1 MAMRAALLALCAL
14 SSTAF
19 RAPRRLSASPR
30 RCAAPCGALPGGA
43 SFSVEV
49 CSCDAALAID
59 GKACDDARDGDVWVA
74 AKETAAPAF
83 SLSAA
88 MEAATT
94 DAPVVVVGAPA
105 AVGRLRPRRGG
116 AAPVV
121 DVLRTSIPKEQTERC
136 AEAQAAVLTKLLE
149 LWLESLGDG
158 DHFEDLRAS
167 ATIHTAAALE
177 SFGFAEIEFPDLTA
191 LGRDA
196 AIETHAARLPAAIL
210 AFDALAAASPA
221 AAAVA
226 ETLRAQPPPPA
237 GDLNAPQPERD
248 PWAGVKFKL

>member
-1 MAMRAALLALCAL
+1 MRAAVLALCAL

-49 CSCDAALAID
+49 CNCDAALAID

-88 MEAATT
+88 MEARRRTRRPSSSGARCRR
-94 DAPVVVVGAPA
+94 PAPA
-105 AVGRLRPRRGG
+105 AARRRG
-116 AAPVV
+116 AVV

-136 AEAQAAVLTKLLE
+136 AEAQARC
-149 LWLESLGDG
+149 S
-158 DHFEDLRAS
+158 RS
-167 ATIHTAAALE
+167 C
-177 SFGFAEIEFPDLTA
+177 
-191 LGRDA
+191 
-196 AIETHAARLPAAIL
+196 
-210 AFDALAAASPA
+210 
-221 AAAVA
+221 
-226 ETLRAQPPPPA
+226 
-237 GDLNAPQPERD
+237 
-248 PWAGVKFKL
+248 

>member
-19 RAPRRLSASPR
+19 HAPRRLSAPR

-49 CSCDAALAID
+49 CGCDAALAID

-94 DAPVVVVGAPA
+94 DAPVVVMLSM
-105 AVGRLRPRRGG
+105 AV
-116 AAPVV
+116 
-121 DVLRTSIPKEQTERC
+121 
-136 AEAQAAVLTKLLE
+136 
-149 LWLESLGDG
+149 
-158 DHFEDLRAS
+158 
-167 ATIHTAAALE
+167 
-177 SFGFAEIEFPDLTA
+177 
-191 LGRDA
+191 
-196 AIETHAARLPAAIL
+196 
-210 AFDALAAASPA
+210 
-221 AAAVA
+221 
-226 ETLRAQPPPPA
+226 
-237 GDLNAPQPERD
+237 PE
-248 PWAGVKFKL
+248 

>member
-1 MAMRAALLALCAL
+1 MASRGAPLSGSNLAMRAAVLALCAL

-49 CSCDAALAID
+49 CNCDAALAID

-94 DAPVVVVGAPA
+94 DAPTVVVGAPA

-158 DHFEDLRAS
+158 DHFEDLRA
-167 ATIHTAAALE
+167 
-177 SFGFAEIEFPDLTA
+177 
-191 LGRDA
+191 
-196 AIETHAARLPAAIL
+196 
-210 AFDALAAASPA
+210 
-221 AAAVA
+221 
-226 ETLRAQPPPPA
+226 
-237 GDLNAPQPERD
+237 
-248 PWAGVKFKL
+248 